1 MSNAWVLYQTGSFV
15 LGYMLSVTQFPD
27 QFREEV
33 YWLSESGELLGM
45 LPCLGAGPRSF
56 LSATLNPRPS
66 SGSVAATSHYQTMEE
81 KGLEEEEDS
90 GGHYVFF
97 NDGQGGI
104 CCIRN

>member
-1 MSNAWVLYQTGSFV
+1 MVSNAWVLYQTGSFV

-66 SGSVAATSHYQTMEE
+66 SGSVAAHYQTMEE
-81 KGLEEEEDS
+81 KDLEEEEDS

-104 CCIRN
+104 CCIRS

>member
-1 MSNAWVLYQTGSFV
+1 MGSFV

-33 YWLSESGELLGM
+33 YWLTESGELLGM

-66 SGSVAATSHYQTMEE
+66 SGSVAATSHYQTMEAR
-81 KGLEEEEDS
+81 GLEEEDN
-90 GGHYVFF
+90 GGLYVFF

-104 CCIRN
+104 CCVRN